1 MTPQQEMNMNFED
14 KPRVFVKNGAVMAS
28 SLTVARNFGKLHKHV
43 LRDIRLLIEKTGEW
57 GRSNFGHTPFVDS
70 QNGQTYSSYDM
81 TSKGFHVLVMGFTG
95 DEALI
100 WKIRYADA
108 FEMMVNALNE
118 RALTDSS
125 EEVTRITHE
134 AEAAVAEMDADWLRY
149 REQYQAVVHE
159 TWDKERA
166 REDDRILVKAAQ
178 LQITNMARRLN
189 IPTEFRWSSHC
200 RGGMLS
206 ELYIF
211 CFFAVGESKNDAT
224 LLWLLITGHDQ
235 CLSRH
240 LYPVRMTAADLLTES
255 EGRLVSVAAIYRS
268 RKHLMALGFLEET
281 PPSLWRINASHLYEK
296 LNEIRVTAF
305 LKNHSKP
312 WLRAEEG
319 GESWVLQELHDKLQA
334 IIIPEPGVD
343 RLAKAQVAA
352 PTAPAGQVALP
363 AP

>member
-1 MTPQQEMNMNFED
+1 MNFDD
-14 KPRVFVKNGAVMAS
+14 KPRVFVKNGAVLAS
-28 SLTVARNFGKLHKHV
+28 SLAVARSFGKLHKNV
-43 LRDIRLLIEKTGEW
+43 LQNIRLIIEKSGAW
-57 GRSNFGHTPFVDS
+57 GMLNFQHTPFVDP

-81 TSKGFHVLVMGFTG
+81 TSKGFQVLVMGFTG

-108 FEMMVNALNE
+108 FEMILNALHE
-118 RALTDSS
+118 RALTNASAES
-125 EEVTRITHE
+125 QRLIQE
-134 AEAAVAEMDADWLRY
+134 AEAMVAEMDADWLRY

-159 TWDKERA
+159 TWDRERA
-166 REDDRILVKAAQ
+166 RQDERILAKAAQ

-224 LLWLLITGHDQ
+224 LLWLLITAHDQ

-240 LYPVRMTAADLLTES
+240 FYPVRMTAADLLTES

-268 RKHLMALGFLEET
+268 RKHLMAMGFLDET
-281 PPSLWRINASHLYEK
+281 PPSLWQINASHLYTR

-305 LKNHSKP
+305 LKDHSKP

-319 GESWVLQELHDKLQA
+319 GEGWVLQELLDKLQA
-334 IIIPEPGVD
+334 LLLPEPGVD

-352 PTAPAGQVALP
+352 PALPAGQAALS